1 MIRTWLWKPGT
12 NTILRGGPELVTQWL
27 TDTQTTIW
35 VDIAKHDSEAER
47 ALLRSSFGLHAL
59 AVDDALRDRHPPKIE
74 CFNNATFVLLR
85 GLFAQVEGVDFNVI
99 QLALFVGERFLVT
112 RHNRNSTSIDWLE
125 RKLEEDPSALGG
137 PAALLAARVMNR
149 MVQRYLEILLGL
161 EPRLEELEALVF
173 QKPDDTLL
181 YELTHYKSR
190 LREIR
195 RIASYHLQIATEL
208 REGQVP
214 FFDADLTH
222 ELNDF
227 YEQLERTASLA
238 GLYYETASDLIEGY
252 LALASHRLNRVMQIL
267 TIFTVVFVP
276 ITFIAG
282 IYGMNFVNMPEL
294 HSTVGYYVVLGVMFV
309 LVALQLFYFRRRG
322 WL

>member
-1 MIRTWLWKPGT
+1 MIRTWLWNPGT
-12 NTILRGGPELVTQWL
+12 STILRGGPELVTRWL

-35 VDIAKHDSEAER
+35 VDIAKHDPEAER

-74 CFNNATFVLLR
+74 CFSNATFVLLR

-208 REGQVP
+208 REGRVP
-214 FFDADLTH
+214 FFNADLTH

-294 HSTVGYYVVLGVMFV
+294 HSTAGYYVVLGVMFV